1 LIKLTF
7 RIETMK
13 TTIELMFFLS
23 FFVSLLMGA
32 LSYFLSRGLASKEF
46 VHLTEF
52 WASLASMTI
61 ITYLFSMGNEE
72 LVALSM
78 LGWVWPI
85 KSIIKVAEDM
95 SGMELF
101 KRSKVIVL
109 AIGAFVTLILAYN
122 KLPFMIYSSPFCLGV
137 GVVGALVMADV
148 YKKMNWRDV
157 SVLGHASF
165 ALLGLFFLVRFLYPF
180 WRLTDLLP
188 YGVAGHFIVE
198 IGLAAATT
206 AFYMEI
212 MKGRHEKQLE
222 YALKER
228 SDKFLGQSKYS
239 ELGMMSAGVAH
250 EINNALAIV
259 QAKTTQLI
267 RINRDPSRSKE
278 VSEGLEMVL
287 ATSDRIKK
295 TIQGLRDFVHQDE
308 RTADEEFTV
317 KTLMDDVLAFCGQRM
332 KNHGVS
338 LRFYGKQNCALKG
351 HKIQLEQVILNLLNN
366 SFDAIEFLSDKWIEV
381 TVRETDTTIQLQFK
395 DSGAGIPPETACH
408 LMEPFFSTKQ
418 PDKGTGLGL
427 FLAHGIIEKHGGTLS
442 YVESANHTTFLVE
455 LPKPNVFHAE
465 TFQREIDQGQ
475 ATIQ

>member
-23 FFVSLLMGA
+23 FFVSILMGA
-32 LSYFLSRGLASKEF
+32 LSYFLSRGLGSKEF

-61 ITYLFSMGNEE
+61 VTYLFSMGNEQ

-85 KSIIKVAEDM
+85 KSIIQVAEDM

-109 AIGAFVTLILAYN
+109 AAGAFVTLILAYN
-122 KLPFMIYSSPFCLGV
+122 KLPFQYYTFPFCLSV
-137 GVVGALVMADV
+137 GVVGVLVMSDV
-148 YKKMNWRDV
+148 YKKMKWREV

-165 ALLGLFFLVRFLYPF
+165 ALLGLFFLVRFLYPI

-188 YGVAGHFIVE
+188 YGVTGHFVVE

-206 AFYMEI
+206 AFYMEV
-212 MKGRHEKQLE
+212 MKSRHEKQLE

-228 SDKFLGQSKYS
+228 SDQFVGQSKYS

-259 QAKTTQLI
+259 QAKITQLI
-267 RINRDPSRSKE
+267 RINRDPARNKE
-278 VSEGLEMVL
+278 VSEGLEMIL

-295 TIQGLRDFVHQDE
+295 TIQGVRDFVHQDE
-308 RTADEEFTV
+308 RNDNEEFTI
-317 KTLMDDVLAFCGQRM
+317 KTLLDDVLAFCGQRM
-332 KNHGVS
+332 KNHGVN
-338 LRFYGKQNCALKG
+338 LRFYGKQNYALRG

-381 TVRETDTTIQLQFK
+381 TVRETDTTIQLQIK

-408 LMEPFFSTKQ
+408 LMEPFFTTKVVG
-418 PDKGTGLGL
+418 KGTGLGL
-427 FLAHGIIEKHGGTLS
+427 AMARGIIEKHGGSLS
-442 YVESANHTTFLVE
+442 YVDTANHTTFLIE
-455 LPKPNVFHAE
+455 LPKPNVFHSE
-465 TFQREIDQGQ
+465 RFQREIDEGQ